1 MKWLEYFE
9 RMIVYILL
17 VLMML
22 TIAFATFELSAILFK
37 DLLKPPRL
45 FLNINGMLNVFGFFF
60 LILIGLELLET
71 IKTYFAEQQIH
82 VEIVFLV
89 AMIAVARKVIILEL
103 KSLPPVTLI
112 GIAAIILAL
121 AVGYFLVKKAHRSIP
136 PNIGREIASKEPE
149 IVNER

>member
-9 RMIVYILL
+9 RAIVYTLL
-17 VLMML
+17 VLMMV
-22 TIAFATFELSAILFK
+22 TIAFATFELSSILIK
-37 DLLKPPRL
+37 DLIKPPRL
-45 FLNINGMLNVFGFFF
+45 FLKIDGMFNVFGFFF

-103 KSLPPVTLI
+103 KSLPPVTLL

-121 AVGYFLVKKAHRSIP
+121 AVGYFLVKRANRTPPHRGENSP
-136 PNIGREIASKEPE
+136 PKNQGL
-149 IVNER
+149 

>member
-1 MKWLEYFE
+1 MARIFE
-9 RMIVYILL
+9 RAIVYTLL

-22 TIAFATFELSAILFK
+22 TITFATFELSSILLK

-45 FLNINGMLNVFGFFF
+45 FLNRWNVQCFRIFF

-71 IKTYFAEQQIH
+71 IKTYFSEQQIH

-103 KSLPPVTLI
+103 KSLSPVTLL
-112 GIAAIILAL
+112 GIA
-121 AVGYFLVKKAHRSIP
+121 VSY
-136 PNIGREIASKEPE
+136 
-149 IVNER
+149 

>member
-9 RMIVYILL
+9 RAIVYTLL
-17 VLMML
+17 VLMMV
-22 TIAFATFELSAILFK
+22 TIAFAIFELSSILLR
-37 DLLKPPRL
+37 DLIKPPRL
-45 FLNINGMLNVFGFFF
+45 FLKIEGMFNVFGFFF

-103 KSLPPVTLI
+103 KSLPPVTLL
-112 GIAAIILAL
+112 GIASIILAL
-121 AVGYFLVKKAHRSIP
+121 ALGYFLVKKAHSKP
-136 PNIGREIASKEPE
+136 SYMGRESASKESD
-149 IVNER
+149 IVNEG

>member
-9 RMIVYILL
+9 RVIVYTLL

-22 TIAFATFELSAILFK
+22 TITFATIELSSILVK
-37 DLLKPPRL
+37 DLIKPPRL
-45 FLNINGMLNVFGFFF
+45 FLKIDGMFNVFGFFF

-89 AMIAVARKVIILEL
+89 AMIAIARKVIILEL

-112 GIAAIILAL
+112 GIATIILAL
-121 AVGYFLVKKAHRSIP
+121 AVGYFLVKRAHSKPIHL
-136 PNIGREIASKEPE
+136 GQEFVSKESG
-149 IVNER
+149 IVNEG